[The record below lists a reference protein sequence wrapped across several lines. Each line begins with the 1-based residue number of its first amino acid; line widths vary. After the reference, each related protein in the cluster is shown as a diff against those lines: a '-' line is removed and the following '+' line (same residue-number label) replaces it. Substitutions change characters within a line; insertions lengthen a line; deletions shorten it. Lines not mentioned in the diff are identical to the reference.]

1 MSLHREISLAAMA
14 LATCGFLHLSA
25 TSANA
30 LTLHFQSLDGIAT
43 GTISMDS
50 GRISD
55 IIHQPL
61 EYKLYP
67 TKIFLNYGTSGPA
80 YQATNYILF
89 RTPGFWEWIQPFNS
103 PWYGGP
109 NSHPLAV
116 VSSTTYFKMK
126 IFCPF
131 ASLGDCV
138 NAPATISLWSN
149 YLNHTWYEGTGLI
162 ARIDR
167 PSVQPT
173 PVSDIPEPT
182 TGLSLLLLGSAVGLA
197 QWNKQRCSRPLL
209 LNK

>member
-1 MSLHREISLAAMA
+1 MSLHRRISLAAMA
-14 LATCGFLHLSA
+14 LATCGFLSLSA
-25 TSANA
+25 TSAKA

-50 GRISD
+50 GHISD

-67 TKIFLNYGTSGPA
+67 TKILLSYGTPGPA
-80 YQATNYILF
+80 YQATDYILS
-89 RTPGFWEWIQPFNS
+89 RTPGSWEWIQPFPS

-138 NAPATISLWSN
+138 NAPATISLWSY
-149 YLNHTWYEGTGLI
+149 YLDHTWYEGTGFI

-173 PVSDIPEPT
+173 PVSNIPEPT
-182 TGLSLLLLGSAVGLA
+182 TGLTLLLFGSAVGLA
-197 QWNKQRCSRPLL
+197 QWNKQRCSRPLP